1 MPNVFSRALTGAIV
15 PFIAALACAG
25 SAAAGHG
32 DRHSTDTAVSL
43 TAQAEAEIDN
53 DTMRAVLYTE
63 TEDAQPGKAADAAN
77 RTLAEATRLAKTQAG
92 VKVRSGSYQTYPV
105 YDKQNRIARWRVR
118 AEVWLES
125 ADFKAMATLLSRLQ
139 TTMNL
144 GGVEFFVSDEARRRS
159 EDELTTD
166 AIGEFR
172 RRAGVAAAAL
182 GRKTWRV
189 RELVVSPEGGMPPMP
204 KAMLQARAASA
215 MADVAPPPMEA
226 GTSRLAVVVQGTISL
241 DEPADR

>member
-1 MPNVFSRALTGAIV
+1 MTIRLSCALRGAIL
-15 PFIAALACAG
+15 PLLAALACTG
-25 SAAAGHG
+25 TAAAHG
-32 DRHSTDTAVSL
+32 ERAANDTAVTL

-53 DTMRAVLYTE
+53 DTLRAVLYTE
-63 TEDAQPGKAADAAN
+63 TEDALPGKAADAAN
-77 RTLAEATRLAKTQAG
+77 RTLAEATRVAKAQAG

-118 AEVWLES
+118 AEILLES
-125 ADFKAMATLLSRLQ
+125 ADFKAMAALLSRLQ

-144 GGVEFFVSDEARRRS
+144 GGVEFFVSDEARRRN
-159 EDELTTD
+159 EDELTTT

-189 RELVVSPEGGMPPMP
+189 REVVVSPEGGMAPMP
-204 KAMLQARAASA
+204 KAMLQARAATA
-215 MADVAPPPMEA
+215 MADAAPPPMEA
-226 GTSRLAVVVQGTISL
+226 GTSRLAVVVQGTITL
-241 DEPADR
+241 DEPAER